1 MEEPDPKRPA
11 ALKWLPLAE
20 SKTISTV
27 EEAQAF
33 VGNLFVPHQLDVL
46 SRGGRLNLKVRA
58 VWSGSTGLIFMDYG
72 DRVQISPEPLT
83 GFVLVQVP
91 LEGAAQL
98 KIGHKTIE
106 STPGRASLPSSQ
118 EPSVMQWGKK
128 TPHLCLYVRQDQL
141 NKVASSL
148 YGVPELGQDVQL
160 GSAIDLR
167 TETGQRFLAALRD
180 FHDDLQSYGNVA
192 RMHRLSHENLLGRL
206 LLAAPNSLS
215 QSLDVWPADGPVRRE
230 QSSML
235 AHEFQ
240 ALVDQHFHEDVAISD
255 FAERLSVSIR
265 TLQVATAAAFE
276 LTPSKILLRRRLE
289 HSRELL
295 LTSENSHRPVADI
308 ALASGFNHLGRF
320 ASAYKRYFGELPRQ
334 TRQGL
339 TPRY

>member
-1 MEEPDPKRPA
+1 MEEPDRTRHA
-11 ALKWLPLAE
+11 GRKWLPLAE

-33 VGNLFVPHQLDVL
+33 VSNLFVPHQLELL
-46 SRGGRLNLKVRA
+46 SRGAELNLKLRA

-72 DRVQISPEPLT
+72 DRVRISPEPLT

-106 STPGRASLPSSQ
+106 STPGKASLPSCQ
-118 EPSVMQWGKK
+118 EPSVMQWSKK
-128 TPHLCLYVRQDQL
+128 TPHLCLYVRQDQI
-141 NKVASSL
+141 NRVASSL
-148 YGVPELGQDVQL
+148 YGVPELAQDVQL

-167 TETGQRFLAALRD
+167 TEPGQRFLAALRD
-180 FHDDLQSYGNVA
+180 FHDDLQSHGNVTG
-192 RMHRLSHENLLGRL
+192 MHRLSQENLLGRL

-215 QSLDVWPADGPVRRE
+215 QSLDVWPADGPVRNE
-230 QSSML
+230 QSSRL
-235 AHEFQ
+235 AHDFE
-240 ALVDQHFHEDVAISD
+240 ALVDHHFHEDVAISD

-265 TLQVATAAAFE
+265 TLQVATAAAFD
-276 LTPSKILLRRRLE
+276 LTPSKVLLRRRLE
-289 HSRELL
+289 HSRKLL
-295 LTSENSHRPVADI
+295 STSENSHRPVADI

-320 ASAYKRYFGELPRQ
+320 ASAYKQYFGELPRQ
-334 TRQGL
+334 TRQSV